1 MESFTP
7 KFLITKL
14 KLSCFLMT
22 LQEIRRKKSEKEPP
36 NFPEISFSW
45 HGNNFLCFS
54 PYPKEVTSV
63 SGLSPSPSRQG
74 M

>member
-1 MESFTP
+1 
-7 KFLITKL
+7 
-14 KLSCFLMT
+14 MT
-22 LQEIRRKKSEKEPP
+22 LQEIRRKKSEKEQP